1 MRGLILAVS
10 AYVIWGAFPL
20 YFSFLSEV
28 PAVEVLSN
36 RVVWAFVVTLI
47 AVLLMGKWQEVVS
60 LVKSPRALGWL
71 SLSSFLIGIN
81 WLIFIWAVANQRV
94 LESSLGYFMTP
105 LVSMALGRLLLAEK
119 INRLQAAAGLLAGV
133 AVAFELVT
141 LGKLPW
147 LSLALAFSFGFYGLV
162 RKQQP
167 VGSLTGLTVE
177 TLIMLPLAV
186 WYLFVHLGEW
196 ALGDS
201 VQITTFL
208 MASGIV
214 TAIPLFLFAS
224 AAKQLDLTVIGFVM
238 YINPTMQFMTAIW
251 LFDEAYT
258 TQRLWT
264 FGLIWVAMLLFLG
277 GLWQISRQR
286 KRVAALVVT
295 PQG

>member
-1 MRGLILAVS
+1 MRGLLLALS
-10 AYVIWGAFPL
+10 AYIIWGAFPL

-28 PAVEVLSN
+28 PSLEVLSN
-36 RVVWAFVVTLI
+36 RVIWAFVVTLV
-47 AVLLMGKWQEVVS
+47 AVLMMGKWQEIVA
-60 LVKSPRALGWL
+60 LIISPRALGWL
-71 SLSSFLIGIN
+71 SLSSFLIGVN
-81 WLIFIWAVANQRV
+81 WLIFIWAVANHRV

-105 LVSMALGRLLLAEK
+105 LVSMALGRLLLSEK
-119 INRLQAAAGLLAGV
+119 INRLQAAAGLLAAV
-133 AVAFELVT
+133 AVVFELVT

-177 TLIMLPLAV
+177 TLIMLPFAV
-186 WYLFVHLGEW
+186 WYMVVHMGDW
-196 ALGDS
+196 ALGGS
-201 VQITTFL
+201 VQNTTFL

-238 YINPTMQFMTAIW
+238 YINPTMQFLTAIW
-251 LFDEAYT
+251 LFNETYT

-264 FGLIWVAMLLFLG
+264 FGIIWIAMLLFLG
-277 GLWQISRQR
+277 GLWQISRQK
-286 KRVAALVVT
+286 KRVAALVAT
-295 PQG
+295 PPV